1 VLETLKSP
9 TNENGDQMSIQVT
22 GKNMETGDAFQ
33 TYVTDKA
40 RAVLD
45 KYVGPEISGHIRIE
59 KIRGQFKTNCSM
71 RLKTGLMLEAQ
82 GVAGE
87 PHASADAALERLEKR
102 VRRYKRRLKDHHHG
116 NSHNDTP
123 FSSASD
129 YVVQMDD
136 EVIENTEETSEPVII
151 AESVREV
158 REYSVS
164 QAVMQ
169 LDLTE
174 QAFLVFRNAG
184 TGAINIVYR
193 REDGHVGWLNP
204 EQQAIK

>member
-1 VLETLKSP
+1 
-9 TNENGDQMSIQVT
+9 MSIQVK

-45 KYVGPEISGHIRIE
+45 KYIGPEISGHIRIE

-82 GVAGE
+82 GTGGDQN
-87 PHASADAALERLEKR
+87 ASADAAMERLEKR

-116 NSHNDTP
+116 NSQPAPT
-123 FSSASD
+123 FSSAND

-136 EVIENTEETSEPVII
+136 EVIENTPETTEPVII
-151 AESVREV
+151 AEAVREV
-158 REYSVS
+158 REHSVS

-174 QAFLVFRNAG
+174 QAFMVFRNAG
-184 TGAINIVYR
+184 TGTINIVYR
-193 REDGHVGWLNP
+193 REDGHVGWINP
-204 EQQAIK
+204 ETPAATAK

>member
-1 VLETLKSP
+1 
-9 TNENGDQMSIQVT
+9 MSIQVT

-45 KYVGPEISGHIRIE
+45 KYIGPEISGHIRIE

-71 RLKTGLMLEAQ
+71 RLKTGLVLEAQ
-82 GVAGE
+82 GTAGD
-87 PHASADAALERLEKR
+87 PHASADAAMERLEKR

-116 NSHNDTP
+116 NSSHDTP

-129 YVVQMDD
+129 YVVEMDD
-136 EVIENTEETSEPVII
+136 EAIEKTEETSEPVII
-151 AESVREV
+151 AENVREV
-158 REYSVS
+158 RQYSVS

-174 QAFLVFRNAG
+174 QAFMVFRNAG
-184 TGAINIVYR
+184 TGTINIVYR
-193 REDGHVGWLNP
+193 RDDGHVGWINP
-204 EQQAIK
+204 EAEAATR

>member
-1 VLETLKSP
+1 
-9 TNENGDQMSIQVT
+9 MSIQVT

-45 KYVGPEISGHIRIE
+45 KYIGPEISGHIRIE
-59 KIRGQFKTNCSM
+59 KIRGHFKTNCSM
-71 RLKTGLMLEAQ
+71 RLKTGLMLESQ
-82 GVAGE
+82 GTGND
-87 PHASADAALERLEKR
+87 PHASADAAMERLEKR

-116 NSHNDTP
+116 NSQPATT
-123 FSSASD
+123 FSSAND

-136 EVIENTEETSEPVII
+136 EAIENTVETTDPVII
-151 AESVREV
+151 AEAVREV

-174 QAFLVFRNAG
+174 QAFMVFRNAG
-184 TGAINIVYR
+184 TGTINIVYR
-193 REDGHVGWLNP
+193 REDGHVGWINP
-204 EQQAIK
+204 EVSAAAAE

>member
-1 VLETLKSP
+1 
-9 TNENGDQMSIQVT
+9 MSIQVT
-22 GKNMETGDAFQ
+22 GKNMDTGDAFQ

-45 KYVGPEISGHIRIE
+45 KYIGPEISGHIRIE

-82 GVAGE
+82 GTAGD
-87 PHASADAALERLEKR
+87 PHASADAAMERLEKR

-116 NSHNDTP
+116 NSSHDTA
-123 FSSASD
+123 FSSAND
-129 YVVQMDD
+129 YVVEMDD
-136 EVIENTEETSEPVII
+136 EAIEKTEETSEPVII
-151 AESVREV
+151 AENVREV
-158 REYSVS
+158 HQYSVS

-174 QAFLVFRNAG
+174 QSFMVFRNAG
-184 TGAINIVYR
+184 TGTINIVYR
-193 REDGHVGWLNP
+193 RDDGHVGWINP
-204 EQQAIK
+204 EAEAATK

>member
-1 VLETLKSP
+1 
-9 TNENGDQMSIQVT
+9 MSIQVT
-22 GKNMETGDAFQ
+22 GKNMETGDAFR

-45 KYVGPEISGHIRIE
+45 KYIGPEISGHIRIE
-59 KIRGQFKTNCSM
+59 KFRGQFKTNCSM

-82 GVAGE
+82 GTGND
-87 PHASADAALERLEKR
+87 PHASADAAMERLEKR

-116 NSHNDTP
+116 NSNTDTP
-123 FSSASD
+123 FFSAGD
-129 YVVQMDD
+129 YVVEMDD
-136 EVIENTEETSEPVII
+136 EAIENTAETSDPVII

-158 REYSVS
+158 RQYSVS

-184 TGAINIVYR
+184 TGTVNIVYQR
-193 REDGHVGWLNP
+193 DDGHVGWINP
-204 EQQAIK
+204 EAQAAK

>member
-1 VLETLKSP
+1 
-9 TNENGDQMSIQVT
+9 MSIQVT

-45 KYVGPEISGHIRIE
+45 KYIGPEISGHIRIE
-59 KIRGQFKTNCSM
+59 KFRGQFKTNCSM

-82 GVAGE
+82 GTGGD
-87 PHASADAALERLEKR
+87 PHSSADAAMERLEKR

-116 NSHNDTP
+116 NSQSAP
-123 FSSASD
+123 AFSSATD

-136 EVIENTEETSEPVII
+136 EAIENTEETTDPVII

-193 REDGHVGWLNP
+193 REDGHVGWIDP
-204 EQQAIK
+204 AAEKAAG

>member
-1 VLETLKSP
+1 
-9 TNENGDQMSIQVT
+9 MSIQVT
-22 GKNMETGDAFQ
+22 GKNMDTGDAFQ

-45 KYVGPEISGHIRIE
+45 KYIGPEISGHIRIE

-71 RLKTGLMLEAQ
+71 RLKTGLLVEAQ
-82 GVAGE
+82 GTGGD
-87 PHASADAALERLEKR
+87 PHSSADAAMERLEKR

-116 NSHNDTP
+116 NSQHGAP
-123 FSSASD
+123 ISAATD
-129 YVVQMDD
+129 YVVEMND
-136 EVIENTEETSEPVII
+136 EAIEKTEETSDPVIV
-151 AESVREV
+151 AESTREL

-184 TGAINIVYR
+184 TGTINIVYQ
-193 REDGHVGWLNP
+193 REDGNVGWIDP
-204 EQQAIK
+204 TSGAKA

>member
-1 VLETLKSP
+1 
-9 TNENGDQMSIQVT
+9 MSIQVT

-45 KYVGPEISGHIRIE
+45 KYIGPEISGHIRIE

-82 GVAGE
+82 GTAGD
-87 PHASADAALERLEKR
+87 PHASADVAMERLEKR

-116 NSHNDTP
+116 NTQNDTP

-136 EVIENTEETSEPVII
+136 EVIEKAEEMSDPIII

-158 REYSVS
+158 GEHSVS
-164 QAVMQ
+164 QAVMR

-193 REDGHVGWLNP
+193 RDDGHVGWIDP
-204 EQQAIK
+204 ETKSAT

>member
-1 VLETLKSP
+1 
-9 TNENGDQMSIQVT
+9 MSIQVT

-45 KYVGPEISGHIRIE
+45 KYIGPEISGHIRIE

-82 GVAGE
+82 GTAGD
-87 PHASADAALERLEKR
+87 PHASADAAMERLEKR

-116 NSHNDTP
+116 NSQHDTS
-123 FSSASD
+123 FSSAND
-129 YVVQMDD
+129 YVVEMDD
-136 EVIENTEETSEPVII
+136 EAIENTEETSDPVII
-151 AESVREV
+151 AEAVREV
-158 REYSVS
+158 RQYSVS

-174 QAFLVFRNAG
+174 QAFMVFRNAG
-184 TGAINIVYR
+184 TGTINIVYR
-193 REDGHVGWLNP
+193 RDDGHVGWINP
-204 EQQAIK
+204 EAEAATR

>member
-1 VLETLKSP
+1 MT
-9 TNENGDQMSIQVT
+9 IQVT

-45 KYVGPEISGHIRIE
+45 KYIGPEISGHIRIE
-59 KIRGQFKTNCSM
+59 KLRGQFTTHCSM

-82 GVAGE
+82 GTAGD
-87 PHASADAALERLEKR
+87 PHASADVAMERLEKR

-116 NSHNDTP
+116 NSQNGISYSP
-123 FSSASD
+123 AND

-136 EVIENTEETSEPVII
+136 EVVEKSQEIEDPIII
-151 AESVREV
+151 AESIREV
-158 REYSVS
+158 RRYSVG

-174 QAFLVFRNAG
+174 QPFLVFRNAG

-193 REDGHVGWLNP
+193 REDGHVGWIDPQIEATN
-204 EQQAIK
+204 EA

>member
-1 VLETLKSP
+1 
-9 TNENGDQMSIQVT
+9 MSIQVT

-45 KYVGPEISGHIRIE
+45 KYIGPEISGHIRIE

-82 GVAGE
+82 GTGGD
-87 PHASADAALERLEKR
+87 PHASADAAMERLEKR

-116 NSHNDTP
+116 NSTTNVP
-123 FSSASD
+123 FSSAND
-129 YVVQMDD
+129 YVVEMDD
-136 EVIENTEETSEPVII
+136 EAIENTVETTDPVII

-158 REYSVS
+158 RQCSVS

-174 QAFLVFRNAG
+174 QAFLVFRNVG
-184 TGAINIVYR
+184 TGTINIVYR
-193 REDGHVGWLNP
+193 REDGHVGWINP
-204 EQQAIK
+204 EAQAAK

>member
-1 VLETLKSP
+1 MT
-9 TNENGDQMSIQVT
+9 IQVT

-45 KYVGPEISGHIRIE
+45 KYIGPEISGHIRIE

-82 GVAGE
+82 GTAGD
-87 PHASADAALERLEKR
+87 PHASADVAMERLEKR

-116 NSHNDTP
+116 NSQFETS
-123 FSSASD
+123 FSSAGD

-136 EVIENTEETSEPVII
+136 EVIENTAETSEPVII
-151 AESVREV
+151 AEAVREV
-158 REYSVS
+158 RQYSVS

-174 QAFLVFRNAG
+174 QPFLVFRNAG
-184 TGAINIVYR
+184 TGTIDIVYR
-193 REDGHVGWLNP
+193 RDDGHVGWINP
-204 EQQAIK
+204 EAQTAKK

>member
-1 VLETLKSP
+1 
-9 TNENGDQMSIQVT
+9 MSIQVT

-45 KYVGPEISGHIRIE
+45 KYIGPEISGHIRIE
-59 KIRGQFKTNCSM
+59 KVRGQFTTNCSM
-71 RLKTGLMLEAQ
+71 RLKTGLLLEAH
-82 GVAGE
+82 GSGSD
-87 PHASADAALERLEKR
+87 PHASADAAMERLEKR
-102 VRRYKRRLKDHHHG
+102 VRRYKRRLKDHHQG
-116 NSHNDTP
+116 NSGNSANFLSAND
-123 FSSASD
+123 F
-129 YVVQMDD
+129 VVQMDD
-136 EVIENTEETSEPVII
+136 EAIDTTEENSEPVII

-174 QAFLVFRNAG
+174 QPFMVFRNAG
-184 TGAINIVYR
+184 TGSINIVYR
-193 REDGHVGWLNP
+193 RDDGHVGWINP
-204 EQQAIK
+204 EVTPT

>member
-1 VLETLKSP
+1 MT
-9 TNENGDQMSIQVT
+9 IQVT
-22 GKNMETGDAFQ
+22 GKNIETGDAFQ

-40 RAVLD
+40 RSVLD
-45 KYVGPEISGHIRIE
+45 KYIGPEISGHIRIE

-82 GVAGE
+82 GTGGD
-87 PHASADAALERLEKR
+87 PHASADAAMERLEKR

-116 NSHNDTP
+116 NSQNAAP
-123 FSSASD
+123 FSPATD
-129 YVVQMDD
+129 YVVEMND
-136 EVIENTEETSEPVII
+136 EAIEKAEETSDPII
-151 AESVREV
+151 VAESTREV

-174 QAFLVFRNAG
+174 QPFMVFRNAG
-184 TGAINIVYR
+184 TGTINIVYQ
-193 REDGHVGWLNP
+193 REDGNVGWIDP
-204 EQQAIK
+204 TSEAKT

>member
-1 VLETLKSP
+1 
-9 TNENGDQMSIQVT
+9 MSIQVT

-45 KYVGPEISGHIRIE
+45 KYIGPEISGHIRIE

-71 RLKTGLMLEAQ
+71 RLKTGLMVEAQ
-82 GVAGE
+82 GTGGD
-87 PHASADAALERLEKR
+87 PHASADVAMERLEKR
-102 VRRYKRRLKDHHHG
+102 IRRYKRRLKDHHQG
-116 NSHNDTP
+116 NSQHGALISPAT
-123 FSSASD
+123 D
-129 YVVQMDD
+129 YVVEMND
-136 EVIENTEETSEPVII
+136 EAIEKNEEISDPVIV

-174 QAFLVFRNAG
+174 QPFLVFRNAG
-184 TGAINIVYR
+184 TGTINIVYQ
-193 REDGHVGWLNP
+193 REDGNVGWIDP
-204 EQQAIK
+204 ASGAKT

>member
-1 VLETLKSP
+1 
-9 TNENGDQMSIQVT
+9 MSIQVT

-45 KYVGPEISGHIRIE
+45 KYIGPEISGHIRIE

-82 GVAGE
+82 GTAGD
-87 PHASADAALERLEKR
+87 PHASADVAMERLEKR

-116 NSHNDTP
+116 NSSQDTS
-123 FSSASD
+123 FSSAND

-136 EVIENTEETSEPVII
+136 EVIEKTEETSEPVII

-158 REYSVS
+158 GQYSVG

-174 QAFLVFRNAG
+174 QPFMVFRNAG
-184 TGAINIVYR
+184 TGTINIVYR
-193 REDGHVGWLNP
+193 RDDGHVGWINP
-204 EQQAIK
+204 EAEAATE

>member
-1 VLETLKSP
+1 
-9 TNENGDQMSIQVT
+9 MSIQVT

-45 KYVGPEISGHIRIE
+45 KYIGREISGHIRIE

-82 GVAGE
+82 GTAGD
-87 PHASADAALERLEKR
+87 PHASADVAMERLEKR

-116 NSHNDTP
+116 NTQNDTA
-123 FSSASD
+123 FSSAND

-136 EVIENTEETSEPVII
+136 EVIEKAEETSEPIII

-158 REYSVS
+158 GEHSVS
-164 QAVMQ
+164 QAVMR

-174 QAFLVFRNAG
+174 QPFLVFRNAG

-193 REDGHVGWLNP
+193 RDDGHVGWIDP
-204 EQQAIK
+204 ETKSAT

>member
-1 VLETLKSP
+1 
-9 TNENGDQMSIQVT
+9 MSIQVT

-40 RAVLD
+40 RAVLE
-45 KYVGPEISGHIRIE
+45 KYIGPEISGHIRIE

-82 GVAGE
+82 GTAGE
-87 PHASADAALERLEKR
+87 PHASADIAFERLEKR

-116 NSHNDTP
+116 NSQHDAP
-123 FSSASD
+123 FSSAND
-129 YVVQMDD
+129 YVVQVDD
-136 EVIENTEETSEPVII
+136 EVAEKTEENSDPVII
-151 AESVREV
+151 AEAVREV
-158 REYSVS
+158 RGYSVS

-193 REDGHVGWLNP
+193 RDDGNVGWINP
-204 EQQAIK
+204 D